1 MENNFGRD
9 KDYFKRFFKYY
20 NKRDKLDENDREKF
34 EKARNLLYVS
44 VTRAIKNL
52 KIFYVDDISEFED
65 EIKKIFGEIK
75 IF

>member
-1 MENNFGRD
+1 MEEIRIIL
-9 KDYFKRFFKYY
+9 KDFY
-20 NKRDKLDENDREKF
+20 KRDKLDENDREKF